1 MFDYLR
7 KNRAQT
13 LVRGLYQLLREGG
26 LMAIG
31 NAVAPND
38 FFWAAE
44 FLADWTLLYRTKEE
58 MLQLADLLPES
69 AEKEVVAEPSGAYYF
84 LLVRKH

>member
-1 MFDYLR
+1 M
-7 KNRAQT
+7 
-13 LVRGLYQLLREGG
+13 GLFELLAPGG

-31 NAVAPND
+31 NARAPNS

-44 FLADWTLLYRTKEE
+44 FVADWTLFYRTESE
-58 MLQLADLLPES
+58 MIELAALLPES
-69 AEKEVVAEPSGAYYF
+69 AELSVISDRSGAYYF